1 MTTGDIPHSAVRRA
15 VREPSTPGVAA
26 APSVEAGAPFAFH
39 AQQLVYLRAVER
51 AATFT
56 EAAAR
61 LGVSQPA
68 LSQALAA
75 LEARLGVPLFERQGR
90 RRVLTEA
97 GREAARFAGDVL
109 GRATELRVWLDARRD
124 GAGGTIAV
132 GMIDAASLYVLPST
146 IRAFRAAHPGVQLR
160 LVVDTSRALMER
172 VRRFELDLAFVVGPA
187 AADLEARV
195 VLTEPLYVYA
205 PPGAT
210 ERPAAVEW
218 ALYPAD
224 SQTRVQIDEGLRRL
238 GVTPR
243 VMLESSNP
251 EVLRQVVALGLGWS
265 VLPAAVAEAGG
276 PVFAAGRRE
285 AVAERTLLG
294 VRRAGGAP
302 DARAEAFLRLA
313 LEG

>member
-1 MTTGDIPHSAVRRA
+1 MGAPDI
-15 VREPSTPGVAA
+15 
-26 APSVEAGAPFAFH
+26 EAGAPFAFN
-39 AQQLVYLRAVER
+39 AQQLVYLREVAR

-56 EAAAR
+56 ETAAR

-75 LEARLGVPLFERQGR
+75 VEVRLGLPLFERQGR

-97 GREAARFAGDVL
+97 GGEVARFAGDVL
-109 GRATELRVWLDARRD
+109 GRAAELRAWIEARRG
-124 GAGGTIAV
+124 GAGGTLAV
-132 GMIDAASLYVLPST
+132 GMIDAASLYVLPAT
-146 IRAFRAAHPGVQLR
+146 IRAFREAHPGVQLR
-160 LVVDTSRALMER
+160 LVVDTSRTLMER

-187 AADLEARV
+187 AADLEGRV
-195 VLTEPLYVYA
+195 VQTEPLYVYA

-210 ERPAAVEW
+210 DTPAAAEW
-218 ALYPAD
+218 ALYPAG

-238 GVTPR
+238 GVVPR

-265 VLPAAVAEAGG
+265 VLPVAVAEAGSA
-276 PVFAAGRRE
+276 VLAAGRRD

-294 VRRAGGAP
+294 VRRAAGAP

-313 LEG
+313 LGGPAGTATPPGRAALPFVSPRCGR

>member
-1 MTTGDIPHSAVRRA
+1 MSPPTADPGALEVG
-15 VREPSTPGVAA
+15 TPL
-26 APSVEAGAPFAFH
+26 AFR
-39 AQQLVYLRAVER
+39 AQQMLYLREVQR
-51 AATFT
+51 GSTFT
-56 EAAAR
+56 AAAAR

-75 LEARLGVPLFERQGR
+75 LEVRVGAPLFEREGR

-97 GREAARFAGDVL
+97 GREVARFAGDVL
-109 GRATELRVWLDARRD
+109 GRSAELRAWLDARRD
-124 GAGGTIAV
+124 GAGGTLAV
-132 GMIDAASLYVLPST
+132 GMIDAASLYVLPSA

-195 VLTEPLYVYA
+195 VQTEPLYVYA

-210 ERPAAVEW
+210 ETPAAAEW

-276 PVFAAGRRE
+276 PALEAGRRE

-302 DARAEAFLRLA
+302 DARVEAFLRLA
-313 LEG
+313 LAG